1 MFKAWYLGCLAEKPW
16 FRTGSLRNGC
26 YVVTSGFYLPCL
38 KRERKKEKGKEGDQ
52 DKAFLSQLSWP

>member
-26 YVVTSGFYLPCL
+26 YVVTSGFYLPSL
-38 KRERKKEKGKEGDQ
+38 KRERKKEKGKEGRG
-52 DKAFLSQLSWP
+52 PR